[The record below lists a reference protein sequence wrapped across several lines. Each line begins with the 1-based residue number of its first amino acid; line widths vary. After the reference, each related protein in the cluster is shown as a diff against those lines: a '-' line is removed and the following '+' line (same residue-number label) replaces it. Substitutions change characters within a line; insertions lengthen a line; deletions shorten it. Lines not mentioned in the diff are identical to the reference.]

1 MRLVRGKVSNSPTK
15 NLNGFCLILVLLL
28 QSSLLWSFAATAEA
42 AGTWATVP
50 AGNRPV
56 YSVRGG
62 VDGLIIRS
70 RDVITNFVF
79 LPVISAGI
87 SYGTVAVL
95 TPASPTDPPAA
106 IHPDKNLAL
115 RGYIATTAYLG
126 LVDIPGG
133 SADPL
138 APQLAGLFADNRVP
152 VFSHVYKVYDWDWSC
167 NCRGAPIND
176 YEVTLA
182 GMGTKPG
189 EIIQVP
195 GSGYDIGRM
204 PSGYSVMVLYAGS
217 NRITLKYT
225 RDDDVI
231 HGYTIHLENVGVD
244 PSLQALYDSTNA
256 AGRVRLPALYAGQGL
271 GRALGNEIQ
280 VAIRDTG
287 AFLDPRSHLDWWQGR

>member
-1 MRLVRGKVSNSPTK
+1 M
-15 NLNGFCLILVLLL
+15 
-28 QSSLLWSFAATAEA
+28 
-42 AGTWATVP
+42 
-50 AGNRPV
+50 
-56 YSVRGG
+56 
-62 VDGLIIRS
+62 
-70 RDVITNFVF
+70 ITNFVF
-79 LPVISAGI
+79 FPVISAGI

-106 IHPDKNLAL
+106 SHPDKNLAV
-115 RGYIATTAYLG
+115 RGYITTTAFLG
-126 LVDIPGG
+126 PVDLPGG

-167 NCRGAPIND
+167 NCRGAPISD

-182 GMGTKPG
+182 GMGTQPG

-244 PSLQALYDSTNA
+244 PSLLALYDSMNA

-271 GRALGNEIQ
+271 GRALGNEIK

>member
-1 MRLVRGKVSNSPTK
+1 LTNRKRIYLS
-15 NLNGFCLILVLLL
+15 LALLFE
-28 QSSLLWSFAATAEA
+28 SSALWSFTMTAEA
-42 AGTWATVP
+42 AGMWANRP
-50 AGNRPV
+50 AENRPV
-56 YSVRGG
+56 YSVQVGIDD
-62 VDGLIIRS
+62 VTIRS

-79 LPVISAGI
+79 LPVISDGI

-106 IHPDKNLAL
+106 NHPDKNLAL
-115 RGYIATTAYLG
+115 RGYITTTAYLG
-126 LVDIPGG
+126 LVDLPGG

-152 VFSHVYKVYDWDWSC
+152 ILGHVYKVYDWDWSC

-204 PSGYSVMVLYAGS
+204 PSGYSVMVLYASS

-244 PSLQALYDSTNA
+244 PSLLALYDSMNT

-271 GRALGNEIQ
+271 GHALGSEIQ